1 MYHYPRLSKIRIA
14 EGVEAAPLPTP
25 PNPAPMCA
33 TLITEPSPPV
43 ITLPHSLRSDKL
55 SRDVSR
61 DLTSRD
67 LTSRDSHHLTK
78 SLKPGKRKKFV
89 KFADTV
95 GLPLVQV
102 GNFLLGLAVLLMFD
116 SLVTDYLYSY
126 LVI

>member
-1 MYHYPRLSKIRIA
+1 
-14 EGVEAAPLPTP
+14 
-25 PNPAPMCA
+25 MCA
-33 TLITEPSPPV
+33 TLITEPSPPI

-55 SRDVSR
+55 SRDV
-61 DLTSRD
+61 SRD